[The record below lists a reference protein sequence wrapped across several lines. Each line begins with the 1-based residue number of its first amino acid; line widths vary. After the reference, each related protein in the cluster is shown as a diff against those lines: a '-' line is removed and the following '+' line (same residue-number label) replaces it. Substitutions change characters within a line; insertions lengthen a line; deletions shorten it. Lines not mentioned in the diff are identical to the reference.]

1 MVEGNGLE
9 NRRAFTRT
17 EGSNPSLSAKKN
29 ADHLVSIF
37 LALGSESEPSGFVK
51 QNSRGF
57 GVGSEMK
64 MCLHIFMNDRRS
76 EAISLPL
83 RQEKKLAI

>member
-37 LALGSESEPSGFVK
+37 LALGPESETSGFVK

-76 EAISLPL
+76 EATSLPL
-83 RQEKKLAI
+83 H